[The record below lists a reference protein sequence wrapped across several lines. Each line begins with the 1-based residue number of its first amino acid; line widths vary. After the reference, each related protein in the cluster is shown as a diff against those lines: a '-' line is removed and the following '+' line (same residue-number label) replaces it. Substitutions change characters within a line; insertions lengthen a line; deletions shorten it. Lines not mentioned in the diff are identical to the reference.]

1 MRIGEICVRNVVC
14 ADRKTTVEEAAQL
27 MRSRH
32 VGDLIVVDSAARG
45 PVPVGIITDR
55 DIVVQIVAAGLQ
67 PSQLSLGDIIGG
79 SLITAS
85 EDQGIFDT
93 IQQMQHNGI
102 RRLPVVD
109 KQGVLLGIITTDD
122 VLQFLAIQFRGLSNV
137 AVRERR
143 QEAEVRP

>member
-32 VGDLIVVDSAARG
+32 VGDVIVVDSTARG
-45 PVPVGIITDR
+45 PVPVGIVTDR
-55 DIVVQIVAAGLQ
+55 DIVVEIVAAGLEAR
-67 PSQLSLGDIIGG
+67 QLSLGDIIGPD
-79 SLITAS
+79 LITAS

-93 IQQMQHNGI
+93 VQQMQHNGI

-109 KQGVLLGIITTDD
+109 RHGLLLGIITVDD
-122 VLQFLAIQFRGLSNV
+122 ILQFLAIQFRGLSNI
-137 AVRERR
+137 AVRERK
-143 QEAEVRP
+143 QEVEVRP

>member
-1 MRIGEICVRNVVC
+1 MRMGEICVRNVVC
-14 ADRKTTVEEAAQL
+14 AHRKMTIEEAAQL

-32 VGDLIVVDSAARG
+32 VGDVIVVDSTARG
-45 PVPVGIITDR
+45 PVPVGIVTDR
-55 DIVVQIVAAGLQ
+55 DIVVEIVAAGLEPRQ
-67 PSQLSLGDIIGG
+67 ISLGDINGAD
-79 SLITAS
+79 LITAS

-102 RRLPVVD
+102 RRMPVVD
-109 KQGVLLGIITTDD
+109 KQGALLGIISTDD
-122 VLQFLAIQFRGLSNV
+122 LLQFLAIQFRGLSNV

>member
-1 MRIGEICVRNVVC
+1 
-14 ADRKTTVEEAAQL
+14 

-32 VGDLIVVDSAARG
+32 VGDLIVVDRAARG
-45 PVPVGIITDR
+45 PIPVGIITDR
-55 DIVVQIVAAGLQ
+55 DIVVEIVAAGLQ
-67 PSQLSLGDIIGG
+67 PSQLSLGDIIAG

-109 KQGVLLGIITTDD
+109 KHGVLLGIITTDD

-137 AVRERR
+137 AARERR
-143 QEAEVRP
+143 QEAEARP

>member
-27 MRSRH
+27 MRSKH

-55 DIVVQIVAAGLQ
+55 DIVVQIVAAGLE

-79 SLITAS
+79 GLITTS

-109 KQGVLLGIITTDD
+109 KHGVLLGIITTDD